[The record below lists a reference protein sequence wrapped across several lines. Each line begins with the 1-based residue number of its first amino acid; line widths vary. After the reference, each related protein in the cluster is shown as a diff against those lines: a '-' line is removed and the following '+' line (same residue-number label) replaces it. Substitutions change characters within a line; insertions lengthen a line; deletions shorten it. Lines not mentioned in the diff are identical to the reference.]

1 MQIDK
6 RLKDALEQTGLPWE
20 IERGGRH
27 YKVKIAGKLAAIFP
41 LGTANERERRSL
53 LNTISQVRRT
63 AKGIRL
69 EAASDI

>member
-6 RLKDALEQTGLPWE
+6 RLKDALDQTGLPWA

-53 LNTISQVRRT
+53 LNTISQVRR
-63 AKGIRL
+63 AANCIKL
-69 EAASDI
+69 EMVNDI